1 MVRLSTFIWFCRP
14 RRGSREPITSILSL
28 WSSVKV
34 PRNVHFAF
42 FLVLSVVSLVQW
54 SLQQFFLPQLLPS
67 TAVNAKISPQLTRA
81 IEAGSTPDVVIVEF
95 NSIDAALE
103 KANVRLESVQ
113 TRAEKIHTIL
123 DSLKA
128 HAKNEQAAAIDII
141 TNSQSAKELNDGFSY
156 ESYAI
161 SNIIALNKPSP
172 ALLEKLTTVPSVK
185 AIRHQY
191 MGRIPKITEI
201 AQVEDVS
208 PPTNPEWGVAKIA
221 APSLWSRNLTG
232 QGVVIGSIDT
242 GALYTHEAIKGNWRA
257 ENGYFQPSNNSQLPV
272 DGNGHGTHTIGT
284 AVGKLGLVSPQTP
297 SGSRFG
303 RPCVQFM
310 LCPHDYE
317 GKNPKCE
324 FAPHIVTNSWGEDN
338 EIPDVPYYKGPVAAW
353 RKAGIIPCGS
363 VLSPGDY
370 SNVIGVGATNS
381 TDGLASFSS
390 RGPGPNNLLKPDVSA
405 PGQRIRSAYITSNTG
420 YASLSGTSMATPH
433 VAGAIALLI
442 SARPGITYDEVHAA
456 LTKTAETKNLVP
468 TNQTCG
474 GLDDTKYPNNNY
486 GYGRINILAAQS
498 RPAC

>member
-1 MVRLSTFIWFCRP
+1 MVS
-14 RRGSREPITSILSL
+14 SAILL
-28 WSSVKV
+28 AAALAV
-34 PRNVHFAF
+34 
-42 FLVLSVVSLVQW
+42 
-54 SLQQFFLPQLLPS
+54 
-67 TAVNAKISPQLTRA
+67 TAVHAKISPQLTRA
-81 IEAGSTPDVVIVEF
+81 IEAGSTPYVVIVEF

-201 AQVEDVS
+201 AQVED
-208 PPTNPEWGVAKIA
+208 IA

-284 AVGKLGLVSPQTP
+284 AVGQTGTGVAP
-297 SGSRFG
+297 NAQWISCEGCLPDGS
-303 RPCVQFM
+303 
-310 LCPHDYE
+310 CPE
-317 GKNPKCE
+317 KGKNPKCE
-324 FAPHIVTNSWGEDN
+324 FARHIVTNSWGDDN

-353 RKAGIIPCGS
+353 RKAGTIPRPKCGS

-381 TDGLASFSS
+381 TDGLASFGS

-442 SARPGITYDEVHAA
+442 SARTGITYDEVYAA
-456 LTKTAETKNLVP
+456 LAETKNLVP

-486 GYGRINILAAQS
+486 GYGRINIFLAAQS